1 MPALSS
7 LIGNFQTKGSALA
20 INNLVCSGKVF
31 AFFLILKIL
40 THSEMAFQQMEK
52 RCGKSVPISSRLNQ
66 TIHQNIFMKIN

>member
-7 LIGNFQTKGSALA
+7 LIVNFQTKGSALA

-40 THSEMAFQQMEK
+40 THSEMAFQQMGK
-52 RCGKSVPISSRLNQ
+52 RCGKSGPISSRLNQ
-66 TIHQNIFMKIN
+66 TI

>member
-7 LIGNFQTKGSALA
+7 LGVNFQTKGSALA

-40 THSEMAFQQMEK
+40 IHSEMAFQQVEK
-52 RCGKSVPISSRLNQ
+52 KMWQIRTNFFKVKPDYEN
-66 TIHQNIFMKIN
+66 

>member
-7 LIGNFQTKGSALA
+7 LGVNFQTKGSALA

-40 THSEMAFQQMEK
+40 IHSEMAFQQVEK
-52 RCGKSVPISSRLNQ
+52 RCGKLGPISLRLNQ
-66 TIHQNIFMKIN
+66 TISQNIFMKIN